1 MCLQD
6 DAQRKIFQKMMFN
19 IVEHHEKESKSFFG
33 STQHKVHPLCVARE
47 SSAESVVELIES
59 GAQHVY
65 THTDVLSFSLLQGG
79 GVETEEDAPPL
90 SIQRFWNV
98 RSKY

>member
-1 MCLQD
+1 MCVQD

-33 STQHKVHPLCVARE
+33 TTQHKVHPLYVARE
-47 SSAESVVELIES
+47 SSAESVGELIES
-59 GAQHVY
+59 GAQHVC

-79 GVETEEDAPPL
+79 GVETEEDSPPL
-90 SIQRFWNV
+90 SIQR
-98 RSKY
+98 Y

>member
-33 STQHKVHPLCVARE
+33 STQHKVHPLCVARK
-47 SSAESVVELIES
+47 SLAESVVELIES

-65 THTDVLSFSLLQGG
+65 THADVLSFSLFQGG